1 MMVHVLSLSSMSVS
15 LFYLN
20 ANANTLTLQSVQL
33 GRRRSEL
40 QQAISARNPV
50 LKIKRLILNMSLSK
64 QVSEFLELSKESRIY
79 PGNKE

>member
-1 MMVHVLSLSSMSVS
+1 M
-15 LFYLN
+15 
-20 ANANTLTLQSVQL
+20 LQSVQL

-79 PGNKE
+79 PGNFALKSSKAILLAGEL

>member
-20 ANANTLTLQSVQL
+20 ANANTLTLRSVQL

-64 QVSEFLELSKESRIY
+64 QVSEFLKLNKESRIY